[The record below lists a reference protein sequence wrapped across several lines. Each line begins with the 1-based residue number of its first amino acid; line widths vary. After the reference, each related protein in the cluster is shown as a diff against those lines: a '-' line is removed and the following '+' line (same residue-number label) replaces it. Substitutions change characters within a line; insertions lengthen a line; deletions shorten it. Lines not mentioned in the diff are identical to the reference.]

1 MQAGIGPFLIPA
13 AALACFHLGSGAMF
27 LLYGLAVVSARQ
39 ANLAG
44 FVAITIVVAQGIT
57 ILVSLIATRVAEKEG
72 YWLVLLR
79 LQSVAATALAGA
91 Q

>member
-1 MQAGIGPFLIPA
+1 M
-13 AALACFHLGSGAMF
+13 
-27 LLYGLAVVSARQ
+27 SA
-39 ANLAG
+39 NPG
-44 FVAITIVVAQGIT
+44 TIVVAQGIT

-72 YWLVLLR
+72 YWSVLLR